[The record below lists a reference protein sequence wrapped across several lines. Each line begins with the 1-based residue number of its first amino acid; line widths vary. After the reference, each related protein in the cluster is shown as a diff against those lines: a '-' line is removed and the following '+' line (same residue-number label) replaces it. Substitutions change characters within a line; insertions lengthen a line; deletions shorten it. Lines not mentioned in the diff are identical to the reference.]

1 MPRPQPKT
9 TISCRLLFFRSCANI
24 SKSSEGEMDDSFQRA
39 SLYPT
44 TLLVPGLPANCPL
57 LASWSGPQRLVLF
70 PRPTEGARQW
80 AGLAQVSWDAA
91 QWNSITRRLANQ
103 SHGYFLSLHEAGRE
117 GEGQSLQGSDI
128 LLYSRYFRSALH
140 ECVLGLRGRG
150 SSSWEHERQAQVF
163 STMALVW
170 HLVEILF
177 IEVLP
182 AGCLVKQLVEWV
194 TWAGQERDKK
204 RLKEILGHTPPDS
217 HHGYWRMVYR
227 LVLTGRLS
235 EARNLLAH
243 HSAFSAREDVSH
255 NCSRVW
261 TSCWGRLRWSDPP
274 PPSPEESS
282 NGWQQWRREVTARR
296 EAGAFLSLRQLQ
308 LLSRCAF
315 VNTHLFPQV
324 LSGEEEVF
332 SEPEIVG
339 SCESWYELM
348 VARVLFTTP
357 LVMSS
362 DYDLVYSA
370 EAAMK
375 TFGVVSP
382 EPLDS
387 LLLAAL
393 KHSPLEVVYGA
404 KLAEF
409 LIIEYASS
417 LLAHPSL
424 WQVAMDYLSECPTQ
438 GRHHMVLHL
447 ERIPLTSARKA
458 AKVLQLCRKFQLKE
472 LEESVCRVMAMK
484 ELRSGRLGAAF
495 SWCLQS
501 QDSVFAAFLAERYF
515 TSYQTLGEFMD
526 LDLLDNLGA
535 AMLISKKL
543 TFLGKYREFH
553 QLFADGEFR
562 PAGQLLV
569 SLLTSGVVPKRFWL
583 TLLMDSLPLLNLKD
597 EIVFSSEDTVALSHC
612 LQQLTSSHSR
622 IDQSQS
628 TSKSHD
634 SEKAP
639 PPDQSSKLSL
649 LRVALCRN
657 LALATLQ
664 EAELS

>member
-1 MPRPQPKT
+1 MKDRQRLRKSWLEIKT
-9 TISCRLLFFRSCANI
+9 LLNTLVWRLC
-24 SKSSEGEMDDSFQRA
+24 SSEGEMDDSFQRA

-103 SHGYFLSLHEAGRE
+103 SHGTNHCVVLSTFVLSISSGYFLSLHEAGRE

-243 HSAFSAREDVSH
+243 HSAFSARED
-255 NCSRVW
+255 
-261 TSCWGRLRWSDPP
+261 
-274 PPSPEESS
+274 
-282 NGWQQWRREVTARR
+282 
-296 EAGAFLSLRQLQ
+296 
-308 LLSRCAF
+308 
-315 VNTHLFPQV
+315 V

>member
-1 MPRPQPKT
+1 
-9 TISCRLLFFRSCANI
+9 
-24 SKSSEGEMDDSFQRA
+24 MDDSFQRA
-39 SLYPT
+39 SLYPPI
-44 TLLVPGLPANCPL
+44 LLVPGLPANCPL

-70 PRPTEGARQW
+70 PRPTEGAGQW

-103 SHGYFLSLHEAGRE
+103 SHGYFMSLHEAGRE

-150 SSSWEHERQAQVF
+150 LEHERQAQVF

-194 TWAGQERDKK
+194 TWAGQERDKE
-204 RLKEILGHTPPDS
+204 RLKEILGHTHPDS
-217 HHGYWRMVYR
+217 HHGYWRVVYR

-243 HSAFSAREDVSH
+243 HSAFSAREDLFSGVDQLLGKAPMV
-255 NCSRVW
+255 R
-261 TSCWGRLRWSDPP
+261 
-274 PPSPEESS
+274 PSSS
-282 NGWQQWRREVTARR
+282 LTRGEQQHGWQQWRREVTARR
-296 EAGAFLSLRQLQ
+296 EAGAFLSLPQLQ
-308 LLSRCAF
+308 LLSR
-315 VNTHLFPQV
+315 V
-324 LSGEEEVF
+324 LSGEEDVF

-393 KHSPLEVVYGA
+393 KHSPLGVVSLASSQLSNWWLAAHLADLLQLSDSLHTQPEYGA
-404 KLAEF
+404 KLTEF

-458 AKVLQLCRKFQLKE
+458 SKVLQLCRKFQLKE

-501 QDSVFAAFLAERYF
+501 QDAVFAAFLAERYF

-543 TFLGKYREFH
+543 TFLG
-553 QLFADGEFR
+553 QLWICCYECCH
-562 PAGQLLV
+562 V
-569 SLLTSGVVPKRFWL
+569 
-583 TLLMDSLPLLNLKD
+583 
-597 EIVFSSEDTVALSHC
+597 TV
-612 LQQLTSSHSR
+612 T
-622 IDQSQS
+622 
-628 TSKSHD
+628 
-634 SEKAP
+634 
-639 PPDQSSKLSL
+639 
-649 LRVALCRN
+649 
-657 LALATLQ
+657 
-664 EAELS
+664 